1 MTTHIEHDQF
11 VDESISKAHLAA
23 GGWEMEGFNHGN
35 PLHSHMFYLR
45 DYRTQRT
52 QLFCVSQDDWYEFV
66 PHQFTFDMA
75 TACLAHLMLK
85 FEEGSLEAKEEA
97 TLVAALKVYA
107 KGTGCYRVWCQTAKG
122 SDRLHFLVNIY
133 PETGD
138 DGLLR
143 PFICRSPD
151 IVMHN
156 SEVLRATSEARKQ
169 DELRHT
175 EWFKR
180 KKIGGRR

>member
-1 MTTHIEHDQF
+1 
-11 VDESISKAHLAA
+11 
-23 GGWEMEGFNHGN
+23 
-35 PLHSHMFYLR
+35 
-45 DYRTQRT
+45 
-52 QLFCVSQDDWYEFV
+52 
-66 PHQFTFDMA
+66 MA

-169 DELRHT
+169 DELRHP